1 MAARKLTRTLA
12 ALMLLLV
19 AGAAFAQ
26 SYPSKPVRIM
36 VAFPPGGPTDII
48 ARLVSPKMSDLL
60 GQPVVVE
67 NVTGAG
73 GNIAAGRV
81 AKSDPDGYTILL
93 HSSGFAV
100 NPALSSN
107 AGYDPQK
114 DFVPVAIVASQPNVI
129 VVNASLPVKSLAE
142 LLALAKREKLAYAS
156 PSSGTTPHLTA
167 ENLFKVR
174 AKVDITHVPFKG
186 AGPAVT
192 AVLGG
197 QPPIGSAAGSG
208 PMPHIKS
215 GKLRAL
221 AVSSGRRLPSLP
233 DVPTLTELGYAD
245 MEDYTWVGLFVPAGT
260 PRAVVQKL
268 NDSVLRAVQ
277 APDLKERLDQ
287 LAFEVTAAPLDKTNQ
302 YLRSELVKWA
312 KVVRDTG
319 AKVD

>member
-1 MAARKLTRTLA
+1 
-12 ALMLLLV
+12 
-19 AGAAFAQ
+19 
-26 SYPSKPVRIM
+26 M

-48 ARLVSPKMSDLL
+48 ARLVSPKMSDIL